1 MNTEQSDP
9 PYNQTLLAVAVGSA
23 PRALKSQFIQHLA
36 GGGDLE
42 SLGQHLPAPLIREA
56 RLISERCQEG
66 SIQIVPYSSERYPP
80 LLRACSAPPAA
91 LYLKSGAPTFSFPTK
106 MIAIVGTRAASVEMC
121 QRTSL
126 MSLQLTQHGLPVVS
140 GLALGVDGAAHRGA
154 LTASSP
160 CPTIAVLAHG
170 LDRVYPSSHSQLAES
185 ILAKGGAL
193 ISEYPPATEPL
204 KHHFL
209 ERNRIIA
216 ALAVGVI
223 VVQAGER
230 SGSLVTARFAAE
242 FGRDVFVMEST
253 EGDPAFSG
261 GDQLIDDGA
270 ICIAGAREVLEEYG
284 IKSLQVGDSNL
295 GSWQTLSIEE
305 YREKTCYSASEML
318 KLELQGLVVR
328 LPGNRI
334 SVLVSK

>member
-1 MNTEQSDP
+1 MSFPSND
-9 PYNQTLLAVAVGSA
+9 LLAPGESFALVWSMRA
-23 PRALKSQFIQHLA
+23 PI
-36 GGGDLE
+36 DLTS
-42 SLGQHLPAPLIREA
+42 SLGEPVAWNSFAYRPSFRLPGG
-56 RLISERCQEG
+56 Q
-66 SIQIVPYSSERYPP
+66 
-80 LLRACSAPPAA
+80 
-91 LYLKSGAPTFSFPTK
+91 TT
-106 MIAIVGTRAASVEMC
+106 
-121 QRTSL
+121 
-126 MSLQLTQHGLPVVS
+126 
-140 GLALGVDGAAHRGA
+140 
-154 LTASSP
+154 
-160 CPTIAVLAHG
+160 VL
-170 LDRVYPSSHSQLAES
+170 
-185 ILAKGGAL
+185 
-193 ISEYPPATEPL
+193 PATEPL

-284 IKSLQVGDSNL
+284 IKSVQEGDSTL